1 MRLIFAPDP
10 EQNTSGK
17 TVLIQDANGKTKW
30 VVGITGESRV
40 TVITIEGKHE
50 ASASIALHRGIFST
64 KAEFTTLSGDRIKVR
79 RQRSKL
85 PVFEGN
91 DWAVKGKSYPE
102 KFYIDAGYG
111 KIATVHG
118 REGTNSARNIS
129 KSEGID
135 PSRFLYYT
143 IDYSLTAI
151 PIDVVCGVIAILV
164 LCD

>member
-102 KFYIDAGYG
+102 EFYIDAGYG
-111 KIATVHG
+111 KIATVHVPVSG
-118 REGTNSARNIS
+118 RTDTTKKKIGLDPQRF
-129 KSEGID
+129 ID
-135 PSRFLYYT
+135 TT
-143 IDYSLTAI
+143 IDCSLTAI
-151 PIDVVCGVIAILV
+151 PMDVVCAVLSILA
-164 LCD
+164 L